1 MRIFFS
7 CKFIITSF
15 FILSLASVFVFSHS
29 TSAAEY
35 IQFANC
41 GEKDQALVA
50 FNGQPITCEFSRS
63 IVTTNSK
70 HPIPPLHVKW
80 NLPGDPK
87 DHFCLLGCRREDG
100 KACTGATAKDSEG
113 FATSTFTNTNRL
125 GLNDDVWLDAIKS
138 DVRDGNIYS
147 AGCLFK
153 NSTDGTLTSSYS
165 NDLRIVTPC
174 LLLALDVDKKG
185 VFSFDWPG
193 ASGEQGSQIRGSES
207 LLSDFYNLYQKMIR
221 NKPTPDRCNP
231 LKFDNGSCRVGTD
244 GQYTPGI
251 VNPHGTQGGAIDII
265 CDTRANGTIISRS
278 ETDTERCSIVDRLIP
293 RVKEANGETGF
304 SGIRECTRFEW
315 TTNGSSALHLH
326 LDKSAVNRPRPCLFK
341 SVKTPQYPNGYID
354 WFNCD
359 PF

>member
-1 MRIFFS
+1 MRTFFS
-7 CKFIITSF
+7 YKFTITSF
-15 FILSLASVFVFSHS
+15 FVLSLVSFFAFSQS
-29 TSAAEY
+29 GSAGEY

-63 IVTTNSK
+63 IVTTNNK

-100 KACTGATAKDSEG
+100 KACSGATAKDSEG
-113 FATSTFTNTNRL
+113 FATSSLVNTSL
-125 GLNDDVWLDAIKS
+125 LDLKDDVWLDAIKS

-153 NSTDGTLTSSYS
+153 NSTDGTLSSSYS

-174 LLLALDVDKKG
+174 LLLALDVNKSG
-185 VFSFDWPG
+185 VYSFDWPG
-193 ASGEQGSQIRGSES
+193 ASGGNNSTISGTEDF
-207 LLSDFYNLYQKMIR
+207 LSKFYQLYQKMIK

-231 LKFDNGSCRVGTD
+231 LKFDNGSCYVGTS

-251 VNPHGTQGGAIDII
+251 VSPHGSQGGAIDID
-265 CDTRANGTIISRS
+265 CSKRADGTTISTALPDEDRCSVVDSLISR
-278 ETDTERCSIVDRLIP
+278 I
-293 RVKEANGETGF
+293 KEANGETGF

-315 TTNGSSALHLH
+315 ATNGSSALHLH
-326 LDKSAVNRPRPCLFK
+326 LDQSAVNRPRPCLFK
-341 SVKTPQYPNGYID
+341 ESPNGYID